1 MLLAAFDR
9 LRLTFH
15 FKQTKMKTVIITGG
29 TGMVGRALT
38 KALLEKGY
46 GVIVMGRG
54 GIRDAVL
61 RQAQDD
67 SRLEFAKWN
76 VEKQEIDAAAVAKAD
91 YIVHL
96 AGAGVADKRWTTKR
110 KKEIVDS
117 RVKSGALLVHSLKTI
132 HNKVKAV
139 ISASAIGWYGAD
151 DLTPGRKFV
160 ESDEAANDFLGQ
172 TCKQWEESI
181 EPVGALGKRLVKLR
195 IGIVLSTEGGALKE
209 FLKPLRFGVASV
221 LGSGKQVISWIHIDD
236 LVNMFITA
244 IEREDIHGVYNAVAP
259 SPVSNKELI
268 LTLTKA
274 RNKFYIPVPV
284 PSFLLKIMLGEMSI
298 EILKSAT
305 VSSAKAQKVGF
316 TFQYSDINTALK
328 SFF

>member
-1 MLLAAFDR
+1 
-9 LRLTFH
+9 
-15 FKQTKMKTVIITGG
+15 MKTVLITGG

-54 GIRDAVL
+54 GVRDAAL
-61 RQAQDD
+61 RQAPATAGRQDN
-67 SRLEFAKWN
+67 SALSFAKWN
-76 VEKQEIDAAAVAKAD
+76 VEKQEIDAAAIAKAD
-91 YIVHL
+91 YIIHL
-96 AGAGVADKRWTTKR
+96 AGAGVADKRWTAKR
-110 KKEIVDS
+110 KQEIVDS
-117 RVKSGALLVHSLKTI
+117 RVKSGALLVHSLKSI
-132 HNKVKAV
+132 PNKVKAV

-151 DLTPGRKFV
+151 TIARKFE
-160 ESDEAANDFLGQ
+160 ESDRAADDFLGQ

-181 EPVGALGKRLVKLR
+181 EPVASMGKRLVKLR

-209 FLKPLRFGVASV
+209 FLKPLRFGIASI
-221 LGSGKQVISWIHIDD
+221 LGSGRQIISWIHIDD

-244 IEREDIHGVYNAVAP
+244 IESEDINGVYNAVAP

-268 LTLTKA
+268 LTLAKA

-284 PSFLLKIMLGEMSI
+284 PSFVLKMMLGEMSI

-305 VSSAKAQKVGF
+305 VSSAKAEKTGF
-316 TFQYSDINTALK
+316 SFRYADIKSALNSLVK
-328 SFF
+328 R

>member
-1 MLLAAFDR
+1 MN
-9 LRLTFH
+9 
-15 FKQTKMKTVIITGG
+15 KMKTVLITGG

-38 KALLEKGY
+38 RALLDKGY
-46 GVIVMGRG
+46 EVIVMGRG
-54 GIRDAVL
+54 GVRDTGYGIQNGGVGL
-61 RQAQDD
+61 
-67 SRLEFAKWN
+67 SFAKWN
-76 VEKQEIDAAAVAKAD
+76 VEKQEIDAAAFAKAD

-96 AGAGVADKRWTTKR
+96 AGAGVADKRWTSKR
-110 KKEIVDS
+110 KQEIVDS
-117 RVKSGALLVHSLKTI
+117 RVSSGVLLVNSLKTI
-132 HNKVKAV
+132 PNKVKAV

-151 DLTPGRKFV
+151 TVARKFE
-160 ESDEAANDFLGQ
+160 ESDIAAKDFLGQ

-181 EPVGALGKRLVKLR
+181 EPVAALGKRLTKLR

-209 FLKPLRFGVASV
+209 FIKPLQFGIASI
-221 LGSGKQVISWIHIDD
+221 LGSGRQIISWIHIDD

-244 IEREDIHGVYNAVAP
+244 IEREDISGVYNAVAP

-268 LTLTKA
+268 LTLAKA

-284 PSFLLKIMLGEMSI
+284 PSFVLKMMLGEMSI

-305 VSSAKAQKVGF
+305 VSSAKAERAGF
-316 TFQYSDINTALK
+316 SFRYADIKAAVK

>member
-1 MLLAAFDR
+1 
-9 LRLTFH
+9 
-15 FKQTKMKTVIITGG
+15 MKTVLITGG

-38 KALLEKGY
+38 KALLKKGY

-54 GIRDAVL
+54 GVRDAAL
-61 RQAQDD
+61 RQAQDYNG
-67 SRLEFAKWN
+67 LTFAKWN

-91 YIVHL
+91 YIIHL
-96 AGAGVADKRWTTKR
+96 AGAGVADKRWTAKR
-110 KKEIVDS
+110 KQEIFDS
-117 RVKSGALLVHSLKTI
+117 RVKSGALLVHSLKSI
-132 HNKVKAV
+132 PNKVKAV

-151 DLTPGRKFV
+151 TIARKF
-160 ESDEAANDFLGQ
+160 EEPDKAADDFLGQ

-181 EPVGALGKRLVKLR
+181 EPVAAMDKRLVKLR

-209 FLKPLRFGVASV
+209 FLKPLRFGIASV
-221 LGSGKQVISWIHIDD
+221 LGSGRQIISWIHIDD

-244 IEREDIHGVYNAVAP
+244 IESEDINGVYNAVAP

-268 LTLTKA
+268 LTLAKA

-284 PSFLLKIMLGEMSI
+284 PSFVLKMMLGEMSI

-305 VSSAKAQKVGF
+305 VSSAKAEKAGF
-316 TFQYSDINTALK
+316 SFQYPSIAAAVK